1 MHVNRLPGGEEKES
15 VPEENLLR
23 NNGRKLSQFVKRQ
36 KPTYSRSSANFKSI
50 NGKRFTERYIII
62 KPSKTKG
69 KKGIWR
75 PAKD

>member
-36 KPTYSRSSANFKSI
+36 KPTYSRSSENPIQDKQKEI
-50 NGKRFTERYIII
+50 YQQGCYYQPTE
-62 KPSKTKG
+62 S
-69 KKGIWR
+69 
-75 PAKD
+75 

>member
-36 KPTYSRSSANFKSI
+36 KPTYSRSSENPIQDKQKEI
-50 NGKRFTERYIII
+50 YPQGCYYQPTE
-62 KPSKTKG
+62 S
-69 KKGIWR
+69 
-75 PAKD
+75 

>member
-36 KPTYSRSSANFKSI
+36 KPTYSRSSENPIQDK
-50 NGKRFTERYIII
+50 
-62 KPSKTKG
+62 
-69 KKGIWR
+69 
-75 PAKD
+75 